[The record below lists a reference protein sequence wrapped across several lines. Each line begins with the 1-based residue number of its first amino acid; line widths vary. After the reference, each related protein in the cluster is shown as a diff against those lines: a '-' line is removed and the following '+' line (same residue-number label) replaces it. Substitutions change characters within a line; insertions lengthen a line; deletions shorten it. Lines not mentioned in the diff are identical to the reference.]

1 VTSIIPFYARS
12 GTRNLSVLS
21 LSATRPKIIQ
31 CVVTVSERLLR
42 NEDSVGHRPARNIHY
57 DIDIRC
63 ESSLK
68 AGALRDLL
76 VRVTRTFMDLP
87 VVELPVQ
94 GRIVS
99 WHARVQHGK
108 QRYQLAGSQLFPS
121 MCIMAYLTGETRGR
135 EQLRKAGFSSVSCE
149 DNYVFTT
156 YGDTLRVLELFKDQG
171 YEPFNV
177 QLPGVEDLVPS
188 LLLTRVNKSNCAD
201 VLIVLI
207 HQLFSAIEGSV
218 HVNMTDWD
226 NGSDFS
232 HLSDDIMNV
241 TYPEALEVRGIFE
254 VPRDEL
260 LAYDIIKILRN
271 GSSHRE

>member
-1 VTSIIPFYARS
+1 VTSIIPFYA
-12 GTRNLSVLS
+12 GTGIRTLSVLS

-57 DIDIRC
+57 DIDVRC

-68 AGALRDLL
+68 AGDLRNLL
-76 VRVTRTFMDLP
+76 ARITRAFMDLP
-87 VVELPVQ
+87 AVELPVQ
-94 GRIVS
+94 GRVVS

-135 EQLRKAGFSSVSCE
+135 EQLRKAGFSSVSC
-149 DNYVFTT
+149 DNNYVFTT
-156 YGDTLRVLELFKDQG
+156 YGDTLAVLEMLKDQG

-177 QLPGVEDLVPS
+177 QLPGVEELVPS

-226 NGSDFS
+226 NGSDFPR
-232 HLSDDIMNV
+232 LGNDIMNV
-241 TYPEALEVRGIFE
+241 TYPEGQEVRGIFDA
-254 VPRDEL
+254 PRDEL
-260 LAYDIIKILRN
+260 LAYDIIKILRD